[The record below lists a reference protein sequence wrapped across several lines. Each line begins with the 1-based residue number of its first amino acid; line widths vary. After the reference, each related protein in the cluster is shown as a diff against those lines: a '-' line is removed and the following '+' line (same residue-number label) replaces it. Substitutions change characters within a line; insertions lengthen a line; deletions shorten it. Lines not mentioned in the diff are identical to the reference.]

1 MSFKIVSRFPGGLKL
16 LQNENNLLLFAC
28 QDHFNKWLTG
38 KCSYG
43 PYIITSRH
51 YVRRDSERL
60 QSNSYLS
67 DPENKGKRQT
77 GVNFDTLGSWNNRM
91 EMPIQLE
98 KSIEKGRLIP
108 QIPFDKIGSASLIGR
123 RKINEDRFSVEELN
137 PNLLYFGIFDGHGGP
152 MAADFV
158 NNHMVDHL
166 RFWLTKSSNLF
177 EVLRNS
183 FIDINNVLTRHI
195 SHYALNNSEIINTGT
210 TATVCLLRNGIE
222 LAVAHVGDARAI
234 LCREGK
240 AERLTK
246 DHHPDDSKEKARIKS
261 CNGFVSE
268 NSLGV
273 PQVNGRLAMTRSIG
287 DIELK
292 QYGVTAEPELRSIEV
307 RHGQD
312 AFIVLLTDGLS
323 FVLDDQEIMDI
334 VGSCSGPQEAAS
346 FITDQAL
353 QFGSEDNSTGV
364 VIPFGA
370 WGKYRQT
377 TRSIPYSFGR
387 NLSSNRY

>member
-1 MSFKIVSRFPGGLKL
+1 MKGRCK
-16 LQNENNLLLFAC
+16 
-28 QDHFNKWLTG
+28 
-38 KCSYG
+38 
-43 PYIITSRH
+43 YIPFVITSRQ
-51 YVRRDSERL
+51 YVQSTERL
-60 QSNSYLS
+60 NSNSYLS
-67 DPENKGKRQT
+67 DPENKGKRQS

-108 QIPFDKIGSASLIGR
+108 QIPFDRIGSASLIGR
-123 RKINEDRFSVEELN
+123 RKVNEDRFSVQELN

-152 MAADFV
+152 IAADFV
-158 NNHMVDHL
+158 NNHIVDHL
-166 RFWLTKSSNLF
+166 KFWLAKSSSLF
-177 EVLRNS
+177 EVLQNS
-183 FIDINNVLTRHI
+183 FTDINNVLTRHI
-195 SHYALNNSEIINTGT
+195 VHYDLEKPEVINTGT

-222 LAVAHVGDARAI
+222 LVVAHVGDARAL
-234 LCREGK
+234 LCREGQ
-240 AERLTK
+240 AIRLTR
-246 DHHPDDSKEKARIKS
+246 DHHPDNSQEKARIKR
-261 CNGFVSE
+261 CKGFITE

-292 QYGVTAEPELRSIEV
+292 PYGVTAEPEIRSIEV
-307 RHGQD
+307 RHGKD
-312 AFIVLLTDGLS
+312 AFLVLLTDGLS
-323 FVLDDQEIMDI
+323 FVLDDQEIVDI
-334 VGSCSGPQEAAS
+334 VSSCPGPQEAAS

-377 TRSIPYSFGR
+377 QRAIPYSFGR
-387 NLSSNRY
+387 NFSSKRYG